1 MGDTTVAPGW
11 LNYWN
16 LQVGAHPVKI
26 LFEWEGLLQES
37 QLLFLCGLRV
47 VGRPLK
53 VDTLGGCF
61 GWHEPV

>member
-11 LNYWN
+11 LNYWS

-37 QLLFLCGLRV
+37 QQLFLCGL
-47 VGRPLK
+47 GRPLK